1 MQNNMQFFLCLLFKK
16 YPNRKKLGW
25 TTSRNAGVLR
35 ASSLIF
41 LQILS
46 DLLAGLFLN

>member
-1 MQNNMQFFLCLLFKK
+1 MQFFSFASYLTN
-16 YPNRKKLGW
+16 PNRKKLGW
-25 TTSRNAGVLR
+25 TTSRNADVLR

-41 LQILS
+41 LQTLS